1 MASFW
6 LITDITR
13 FIISCKRRSLRPS
26 SAISS
31 GVADR
36 MRIETIIIGR
46 ERSSKRAE
54 SDMKEQRGANDE
66 TLVNVFVAAGLS
78 AEMEA
83 QSIHALLEANGI
95 DSVVVRQNVPEL
107 PVGKVEVRVV
117 ASDAERATEVI
128 REGQAAGPSA
138 AE

>member
-1 MASFW
+1 
-6 LITDITR
+6 
-13 FIISCKRRSLRPS
+13 
-26 SAISS
+26 
-31 GVADR
+31 
-36 MRIETIIIGR
+36 
-46 ERSSKRAE
+46 
-54 SDMKEQRGANDE
+54 MKEQRGANDE
-66 TLVNVFVAAGLS
+66 TLMNVFVAAGLS

-138 AE
+138 AEEAEAESEL

>member
-1 MASFW
+1 
-6 LITDITR
+6 
-13 FIISCKRRSLRPS
+13 
-26 SAISS
+26 
-31 GVADR
+31 
-36 MRIETIIIGR
+36 
-46 ERSSKRAE
+46 
-54 SDMKEQRGANDE
+54 MKEQRGANDE

-128 REGQAAGPSA
+128 REVQAAGPSA
-138 AE
+138 AEEAEAESEL